1 MKRREFLA
9 APVFSLAAPAL
20 SRIGPLLPSDPGP
33 ESVPAPAVKVQQR
46 LHQDFITYA
55 PGIEYFML
63 GNGEIQAMIQY
74 APDRSGDL
82 PQTFLGLTIFDP
94 ERFARKWSTFLF
106 DPERGLERSG
116 VSVIAPGQRGVG
128 VTAGEFLFR
137 RRGHTAGG
145 IPAVECRWNAGST
158 AVVEKFFVPARG
170 AFLFREVTLENRGT
184 APADLKLYAALLP
197 NFALFDEIG
206 PDARRARCGPA
217 GSPRCR
223 SSRSTRMPPSR
234 DGTT

>member
-9 APVFSLAAPAL
+9 APVFTLASPAL
-20 SRIGPLLPSDPGP
+20 ARIGPLFPPD
-33 ESVPAPAVKVQQR
+33 PAPGAFPAPSARAQQR

-63 GNGEIQAMIQY
+63 GNGEIQAMVQY

-106 DPERGLERSG
+106 DPERGLERSK
-116 VSVIAPGQRGVG
+116 VSVIAGGAQGVG
-128 VTAGEFLFR
+128 VAPENFTSAGWTYGR
-137 RRGHTAGG
+137 S
-145 IPAVECRWNAGST
+145 IPAVECRWNAGT
-158 AVVEKFFVPARG
+158 TGVVEKFFVPSRG

-184 APADLKLYAALLP
+184 APAEVKLYAALLP
-197 NFALFDEIG
+197 NFVLFDEIG
-206 PDARRARCGPA
+206 PDRPTRTVRARGFASMSLQSLDADVAVA
-217 GSPRCR
+217 GR
-223 SSRSTRMPPSR
+223 
-234 DGTT
+234 